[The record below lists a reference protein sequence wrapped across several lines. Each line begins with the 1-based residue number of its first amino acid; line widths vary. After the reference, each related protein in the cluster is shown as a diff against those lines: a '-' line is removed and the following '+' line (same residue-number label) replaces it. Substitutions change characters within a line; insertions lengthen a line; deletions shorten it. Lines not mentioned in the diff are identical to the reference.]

1 GDAVRQDGRR
11 NVEGVGGV
19 SQAAW
24 VRLLHLKRGTTAD
37 CCRRS
42 EVRVLYGREKAWGE
56 PNWQR
61 RLGYWLL
68 GELHIPG
75 RLRSWHIIRALR
87 ALGLWGETPRTLY
100 DAGGGEG
107 AFAFYVARRF
117 PAWRVVIADNEAKTI
132 ARARRIKRALR

>member
-1 GDAVRQDGRR
+1 M
-11 NVEGVGGV
+11 
-19 SQAAW
+19 
-24 VRLLHLKRGTTAD
+24 
-37 CCRRS
+37 
-42 EVRVLYGREKAWGE
+42 LYGREKAWGE

-87 ALGLWGETPRTLY
+87 ALGLWDETPRALY

-107 AFAFYVARRF
+107 ARVDGPSGSA
-117 PAWRVVIADNEAKTI
+117 PAPGPGGGNGKDE
-132 ARARRIKRALR
+132 